1 MDDAQKARARQAL
14 LDAIAAA
21 GSESALARI
30 LDVTQGAINQR
41 RRNRDRPYLTA
52 EQAVV
57 VERKLGIAR
66 ATSRPDLFEA
76 VVLAAPDDGSIPIH
90 AGNALSLVV
99 GPATGLQAEIV
110 DMGRVI
116 HQGPRPPH
124 ILAAR
129 GVYGVRIATTAMSPR
144 FDPGHLVL
152 AERHAPPATGDDVL
166 VHDATLGM
174 EIRMVLA
181 KLDAQDVETFTLH
194 QYATGATAHMRRD
207 GIVAI
212 HRVMTV
218 DDLVQR
224 VSTETEAA

>member
-1 MDDAQKARARQAL
+1 MDDAQRARARQAL

-30 LDVTQGAINQR
+30 LGVTQGAVNQR
-41 RRNRDRPYLTA
+41 RRSKDRPYLTA
-52 EQAVV
+52 EQAVI

-66 ATSRPDLFEA
+66 ATSRPDLFEG
-76 VVLAAPDDGSIPIH
+76 VVLATPDDGCIPVY
-90 AGNALSLVV
+90 AGNALSL
-99 GPATGLQAEIV
+99 ATGDVTRLQAEIV
-110 DMGRVI
+110 NMGRVI
-116 HQGPRPPH
+116 HQAPRPPH

-166 VHDATLGM
+166 VHDATLGT
-174 EIRMVLA
+174 EIRMVLGT
-181 KLDAQDVETFTLH
+181 LETQDVETFTLH
-194 QYATGATAHMRRD
+194 QCATGATAQVRRD

-212 HRVMTV
+212 HRIMTV

-224 VSTETEAA
+224 VSAETEVA